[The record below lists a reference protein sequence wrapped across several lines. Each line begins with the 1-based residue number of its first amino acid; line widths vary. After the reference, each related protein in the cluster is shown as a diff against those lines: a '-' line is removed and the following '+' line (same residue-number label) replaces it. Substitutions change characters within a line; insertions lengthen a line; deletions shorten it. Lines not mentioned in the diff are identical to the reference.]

1 MKLTSIGAALLMG
14 ILNLNATHSVFAVC
28 QGEHTIAP
36 VLYANTMG
44 VLWGAIMALTFWLHV
59 RLDERPRA

>member
-1 MKLTSIGAALLMG
+1 MKLFMKLTSIGAALLMG

-36 VLYANTMG
+36 VLYANTRASCG
-44 VLWGAIMALTFWLHV
+44 AQLW
-59 RLDERPRA
+59 R